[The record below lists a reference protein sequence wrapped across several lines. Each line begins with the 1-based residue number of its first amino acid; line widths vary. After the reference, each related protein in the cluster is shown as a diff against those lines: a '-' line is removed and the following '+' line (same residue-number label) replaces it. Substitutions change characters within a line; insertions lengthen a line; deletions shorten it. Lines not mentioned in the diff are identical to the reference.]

1 MFGQISLDTILLFML
16 YGVGAA
22 VAGIACLYL
31 LLRRGNAIAPEVTSP
46 VRLRRWTAAFFAVLA
61 IGHFWYLPAA
71 VLTDEDFTVCML
83 VGGLLD
89 CVTVIPLV
97 TVLLLCMLQDRRRP
111 LWPVGVMTVP
121 LVVLMM
127 AGIVTRSEAYMPM
140 VYGYLLL
147 LGIGLV
153 AYMVRAVRQYG
164 RWLRDNYADLEDRE
178 VWQTFVVL
186 AVIVLMLVYY
196 VVGYDGGMTYEYV
209 CQVCVIVLIGHL
221 LWRVETLSDLSISQP
236 LTIEIPEDGKTGIE
250 DDGEHQSS
258 NTLSDTTYEQIGS
271 LLKQHCEATRL
282 YLHHGL
288 TLAQLAQAIGSNRT
302 YLGLYFSSQNTTY
315 NNYIN
320 GLRILHF
327 VSLYREAVTDGRD
340 FTAKKLALESGY
352 RSYTTF
358 SVAFKQRMGQSVT
371 EWMNGGVKLSNIS
384 YLGIRPW
391 SGHTSGPPNDLTLL
405 TYRRRDI
412 RKDGLGGF
420 VFWHSDDRGNI
431 AFCNTSSMKS
441 WILEWKGVAEFTIRV
456 TEFTIE

>member
-1 MFGQISLDTILLFML
+1 MHRYYINIDSDTRMFGQISLDTILLFML
-16 YGVGAA
+16 YGVEAA

-89 CVTVIPLV
+89 CVTFIPLV
-97 TVLLLCMLQDRRRP
+97 PVLLLCMLQDRRRP

-164 RWLRDNYADLEDRE
+164 RWLRDNYADLEDKE

-196 VVGYDGGMTYEYV
+196 VAGYDGGMTYEYV
-209 CQVCVIVLIGHL
+209 CQVCSIVLIGHL

-236 LTIEIPEDGKTGIE
+236 LTIEIPEDGKTAIEREESQACLNYPEREQARPQVNTGIE

-282 YLHHGL
+282 YLHYGL

-302 YLGLYFSSQNTTY
+302 YLDLYFSSQNTTY

-371 EWMNGGVKLSNIS
+371 EWMRGG
-384 YLGIRPW
+384 G
-391 SGHTSGPPNDLTLL
+391 
-405 TYRRRDI
+405 
-412 RKDGLGGF
+412 
-420 VFWHSDDRGNI
+420 
-431 AFCNTSSMKS
+431 
-441 WILEWKGVAEFTIRV
+441 
-456 TEFTIE
+456 